1 MTTYPTTEIGDQTY
15 AYLGWKH
22 SGIQSR
28 IHLAMST
35 RMGRVPAGA
44 PTLCG
49 GRVTA
54 DPKDELTTQ
63 GRPCGNC
70 QRKAGTGKPKQ
81 TGIDEIVRHAQ
92 AKSTGATIIVQRVGP
107 GSAYE
112 QEPGWMSMCLNH
124 GQLVFHDT
132 RILAVRHS
140 SEPEGWC
147 SDCETIASGKGA
159 KIRGAKLT

>member
-1 MTTYPTTEIGDQTY
+1 MKVPTTVVNDRTY
-15 AYLGWKH
+15 GYVGWKH

-28 IHLAMST
+28 IHLAEASAD
-35 RMGRVPAGA
+35 GRIYGGA

-49 GRVTA
+49 GRVTD
-54 DPKDELTTQ
+54 DPDDELTTQ

-70 QRKAGTGKPKQ
+70 NRKAGTGRTRT
-81 TGIDEIVRHAQ
+81 TGVDEIVRHVKT
-92 AKSTGATIIVQRVGP
+92 KSTGATVTVTRVGP
-107 GSAYE
+107 GSSYE
-112 QEPGWMSMCLNH
+112 QEPGWMTMCLDH

-147 SDCETIASGKGA
+147 TDCAAIAEGKRPHIAGP
-159 KIRGAKLT
+159 KLR